1 MGRSSSKGIGPDRM
15 NRTTS
20 LLLNAAH
27 TLDHLVLLIF
37 ASAVSVIAMEFGFA
51 NWEDLM
57 PYTAGAFLMFG
68 LGSIP
73 SGRLGDLWGRRKMMV
88 LYFFGLALS
97 CALVA
102 MTQSAWQIA
111 VALTIMGL
119 FASIYHPVGIPM
131 LLRHATKPGLVIG
144 WNNLAG
150 NMGIALAA
158 LFTGLAVKYFG
169 WRAAFIFA
177 ALLSV
182 VLGLVFLK
190 VCPVE
195 TEPAGKR
202 KVSGVTLPRDL
213 VIRALVVMTTAAT
226 SGAILFN
233 FTTNSNAEL
242 LKVKFDQ
249 VVTDPAVLGFL
260 LSGIYAIAAFSQ
272 VAAGWLLDRIAI
284 KKLFMTIVAFQIVFL
299 LLASQTSGWVYLVF
313 SLGFMAAIFGAIP
326 FVDAVVVRYVDD
338 SMRSRAT
345 GMRIAITF
353 GVSSLAVYLIGP
365 TVKSFG
371 FDTMLLVMAALAC
384 FTIAAMSRLPSDTAT
399 EQTR

>member
-1 MGRSSSKGIGPDRM
+1 M
-15 NRTTS
+15 NRSTS

-37 ASAVSVIAMEFGFA
+37 ASAVSVIAIEFGFA
-51 NWEDLM
+51 NWQDLM

-88 LYFFGLALS
+88 MYFFGLAAS
-97 CALVA
+97 CGLVA
-102 MTQSAWQIA
+102 LTQNAWQIA
-111 VALTIMGL
+111 AALTLMGL

-131 LLRHATKPGLVIG
+131 LLRHAVKPGIVIG

-169 WRAAFIFA
+169 WRSAFWLA
-177 ALLSV
+177 ALLSIG
-182 VLGLVFLK
+182 LGLMFLK
-190 VCPVE
+190 VCPTE
-195 TEPAGKR
+195 SEPAGKR
-202 KVSGVTLPRDL
+202 KVSGASLPRSL

-226 SGAILFN
+226 SGSILFN

-260 LSGIYAIAAFSQ
+260 LAGVYAVAAFSQ

-284 KKLFMTIVAFQIVFL
+284 KKLFMSIVAFQIVFL
-299 LLASQTSGWVYLVF
+299 LAASQSSGWLYLAF

-326 FVDAVVVRYVDD
+326 FVDAVIVRYVDD

-399 EQTR
+399 AQTR

>member
-1 MGRSSSKGIGPDRM
+1 M
-15 NRTTS
+15 NRSTS

-37 ASAVSVIAMEFGFA
+37 ASAVSVIAIEFGFA
-51 NWEDLM
+51 NWQDLM

-88 LYFFGLALS
+88 LYFFGLAAS
-97 CALVA
+97 CGLVA
-102 MTQSAWQIA
+102 LTQSAWQIA
-111 VALTIMGL
+111 AALTLMGL
-119 FASIYHPVGIPM
+119 VVSIYHPVGIPM
-131 LLRHATKPGLVIG
+131 LLRHAVKPGLVIG

-169 WRAAFIFA
+169 WRAAFWLA
-177 ALLSV
+177 ALLSIG
-182 VLGLVFLK
+182 LGLMFLK
-190 VCPVE
+190 VCPTE
-195 TEPAGKR
+195 SEPAGKR
-202 KVSGVTLPRDL
+202 KASGTSLPRDL

-226 SGAILFN
+226 SGSILFN

-260 LSGIYAIAAFSQ
+260 LAGVYAVAAFSQ
-272 VAAGWLLDRIAI
+272 VAAGWLLDRVAI
-284 KKLFMTIVAFQIVFL
+284 KKLFMTIVAFQIAFL
-299 LLASQTSGWVYLVF
+299 LAASQTTGWLYLVF

-326 FVDAVVVRYVDD
+326 FVDAVIVRYVDD

-371 FDTMLLVMAALAC
+371 FDAMLLVMAALAC

-399 EQTR
+399 AQTR

>member
-1 MGRSSSKGIGPDRM
+1 M

-37 ASAVSVIAMEFGFA
+37 ASAVSVIALEFGFSD
-51 NWEDLM
+51 WEDLM

-102 MTQSAWQIA
+102 LTQSAWQIA
-111 VALTIMGL
+111 IALTIMGL

-131 LLRHATKPGLVIG
+131 LLRHATRPGLVIG

-158 LFTGLAVKYFG
+158 LFTGLAVKYLG
-169 WRAAFIFA
+169 WRAAFLLA

-182 VLGLVFLK
+182 ALGLVFLK

-195 TEPAGKR
+195 AEPAGKR
-202 KVSGVTLPRDL
+202 KASGVSLPRDL

-260 LSGIYAIAAFSQ
+260 LSGVYAIAAFSQ

-384 FTIAAMSRLPSDTAT
+384 FTIATMSRLPNDTPT
-399 EQTR
+399 GQTK

>member
-1 MGRSSSKGIGPDRM
+1 M
-15 NRTTS
+15 NRSTS

-37 ASAVSVIAMEFGFA
+37 ASAVSVIAIEFGFT
-51 NWEDLM
+51 NWQDLM

-88 LYFFGLALS
+88 LYFFGLAAS
-97 CALVA
+97 CGLVA
-102 MTQSAWQIA
+102 LTQNAWQIA
-111 VALTIMGL
+111 AALTLMGL

-131 LLRHATKPGLVIG
+131 LLRHAVKPGLVIG

-169 WRAAFIFA
+169 WRSAFWLA
-177 ALLSV
+177 ALLSIG
-182 VLGLVFLK
+182 LGLMFLK
-190 VCPVE
+190 VCPTE
-195 TEPAGKR
+195 SEPAGKR
-202 KVSGVTLPRDL
+202 KASGASLPRDL

-226 SGAILFN
+226 SGSILFN

-260 LSGIYAIAAFSQ
+260 LAGVYAVAAFSQ
-272 VAAGWLLDRIAI
+272 VAAGWLLDRVAI
-284 KKLFMTIVAFQIVFL
+284 KKLFMTIVAFQIAFL
-299 LLASQTSGWVYLVF
+299 LAASQTTGWLYLVF

-326 FVDAVVVRYVDD
+326 FVDAVIVRYVDD

-399 EQTR
+399 AQTR

>member
-1 MGRSSSKGIGPDRM
+1 M
-15 NRTTS
+15 NRSTS

-37 ASAVSVIAMEFGFA
+37 ASAVSVIAIEFGFA
-51 NWEDLM
+51 NWQDLM

-68 LGSIP
+68 IGSIP
-73 SGRLGDLWGRRKMMV
+73 AGRLGDLWGRRKMMV
-88 LYFFGLALS
+88 MYFFVLAAS
-97 CALVA
+97 CGLVA
-102 MTQSAWQIA
+102 LTQNAWQIA
-111 VALTIMGL
+111 AALTLMGL

-131 LLRHATKPGLVIG
+131 LLRHAVKPGLVIG

-169 WRAAFIFA
+169 WRSAFWLA
-177 ALLSV
+177 ALLSIG
-182 VLGLVFLK
+182 LGLMFLK
-190 VCPVE
+190 VCPTE
-195 TEPAGKR
+195 SEPAGKR
-202 KVSGVTLPRDL
+202 KASGASLPRSL

-226 SGAILFN
+226 SGSILFN

-260 LSGIYAIAAFSQ
+260 LAGVYAVAAFSQ
-272 VAAGWLLDRIAI
+272 VAAGWLLDRVAI
-284 KKLFMTIVAFQIVFL
+284 KKLFMTIVAFQTAFL
-299 LLASQTSGWVYLVF
+299 LAASQTTGWLYLVF

-326 FVDAVVVRYVDD
+326 FVDAVIVRYVDD

-399 EQTR
+399 AQTR

>member
-1 MGRSSSKGIGPDRM
+1 M
-15 NRTTS
+15 NRSTS

-37 ASAVSVIAMEFGFA
+37 ASAVSVIAIEFGFA
-51 NWEDLM
+51 NWQDLM

-88 LYFFGLALS
+88 LYFFGLAAS
-97 CALVA
+97 CGLVA
-102 MTQSAWQIA
+102 LTQSAWQIA
-111 VALTIMGL
+111 AALTLMGL

-131 LLRHATKPGLVIG
+131 LLRHAVKPGLVIG

-169 WRAAFIFA
+169 WRSAFWLA
-177 ALLSV
+177 ALLSIG
-182 VLGLVFLK
+182 LGLMFLK
-190 VCPVE
+190 VCPTE
-195 TEPAGKR
+195 SEPAGKR
-202 KVSGVTLPRDL
+202 KASGTSLPRDL

-226 SGAILFN
+226 SGSILFN

-260 LSGIYAIAAFSQ
+260 LAGVYAVAAFSQ
-272 VAAGWLLDRIAI
+272 VAAGWLLDRVAI
-284 KKLFMTIVAFQIVFL
+284 KKLFMTIVAFQIAFL
-299 LLASQTSGWVYLVF
+299 LAASQTTGWLYLVF

-326 FVDAVVVRYVDD
+326 FVDAVIVRYVDD

-371 FDTMLLVMAALAC
+371 FDAMLLVMAALAC

-399 EQTR
+399 AQTR

>member
-1 MGRSSSKGIGPDRM
+1 
-15 NRTTS
+15 
-20 LLLNAAH
+20 
-27 TLDHLVLLIF
+27 
-37 ASAVSVIAMEFGFA
+37 
-51 NWEDLM
+51 
-57 PYTAGAFLMFG
+57 
-68 LGSIP
+68 
-73 SGRLGDLWGRRKMMV
+73 
-88 LYFFGLALS
+88 
-97 CALVA
+97 
-102 MTQSAWQIA
+102 
-111 VALTIMGL
+111 
-119 FASIYHPVGIPM
+119 
-131 LLRHATKPGLVIG
+131 

-158 LFTGLAVKYFG
+158 LFTGLAIKYFG
-169 WRAAFIFA
+169 WRAAFWLA
-177 ALLSV
+177 ALLSIA
-182 VLGLVFLK
+182 LGLFFMK
-190 VCPVE
+190 VCPTE
-195 TEPAGKR
+195 SEPAGKR
-202 KVSGVTLPRDL
+202 KASGASLPRSL

-260 LSGIYAIAAFSQ
+260 LAGVYAVAAFSQ
-272 VAAGWLLDRIAI
+272 VAAGWLLDRVAL
-284 KKLFMTIVAFQIVFL
+284 KKLFMTIVSFQIAFL
-299 LLASQTSGWVYLVF
+299 LAASQTTGWLYLVF

-326 FVDAVVVRYVDD
+326 FVDAVIVRYVDD

>member
-1 MGRSSSKGIGPDRM
+1 M

-37 ASAVSVIAMEFGFA
+37 ASAVSVIAIEFGFA

-73 SGRLGDLWGRRKMMV
+73 SCRLGDMWGRRKMMV

-102 MTQSAWQIA
+102 LTQSAWQIA
-111 VALTIMGL
+111 IALTIMGL

-131 LLRHATKPGLVIG
+131 LLRHATRPGLVIG

-169 WRAAFIFA
+169 WRSAFILA

-182 VLGLVFLK
+182 ALGLFFLK

-202 KVSGVTLPRDL
+202 KASGVSLPRDL

-226 SGAILFN
+226 SGSILFN

-249 VVTDPAVLGFL
+249 VVSDPAVLGFL
-260 LSGIYAIAAFSQ
+260 LSGVYAVAAFSQ

-384 FTIAAMSRLPSDTAT
+384 FTIAAMSRLPSDTVT
-399 EQTR
+399 EQTK

>member
-1 MGRSSSKGIGPDRM
+1 M

-37 ASAVSVIAMEFGFA
+37 ASAVSVIALEFGFA

-102 MTQSAWQIA
+102 LTQSAWQIA
-111 VALTIMGL
+111 MALTIMGL

-131 LLRHATKPGLVIG
+131 LLRHATRPGLVIG

-169 WRAAFIFA
+169 WRAAFILA

-182 VLGLVFLK
+182 ALGLFFLK

-195 TEPAGKR
+195 AEPAGKR
-202 KVSGVTLPRDL
+202 KASGVSLPRDL

-226 SGAILFN
+226 SGSILFN

-260 LSGIYAIAAFSQ
+260 LSGVYAIAAFSQ

-384 FTIAAMSRLPSDTAT
+384 FTIATMSRLPNDTPT
-399 EQTR
+399 GQTK

>member
-1 MGRSSSKGIGPDRM
+1 M
-15 NRTTS
+15 NRSTS

-37 ASAVSVIAMEFGFA
+37 ASAVSVIAIEFGFA
-51 NWEDLM
+51 NWQDLM

-68 LGSIP
+68 IGSIP
-73 SGRLGDLWGRRKMMV
+73 AGRLGDLWGRRKMMV
-88 LYFFGLALS
+88 LYFFGLAAS
-97 CALVA
+97 CGLVA
-102 MTQSAWQIA
+102 LTQNAWQIA
-111 VALTIMGL
+111 AALTLVGL

-131 LLRHATKPGLVIG
+131 LLRHAVKPGLVIG

-169 WRAAFIFA
+169 WRSAFWLA
-177 ALLSV
+177 ALLSIA
-182 VLGLVFLK
+182 LGLMFLK
-190 VCPVE
+190 VCPTE
-195 TEPAGKR
+195 PEPAGKR
-202 KVSGVTLPRDL
+202 KASAASLPRSL

-226 SGAILFN
+226 SGSILFN

-260 LSGIYAIAAFSQ
+260 LAGVYAVAAFSQ
-272 VAAGWLLDRIAI
+272 VAAGWLLDRVAI

-299 LLASQTSGWVYLVF
+299 LAASQSSGWLYLVF

-326 FVDAVVVRYVDD
+326 FVDAVIVRYVDD

-399 EQTR
+399 AQTR

>member
-1 MGRSSSKGIGPDRM
+1 M
-15 NRTTS
+15 NRSTS

-37 ASAVSVIAMEFGFA
+37 ASAVSVIAIEFGFA
-51 NWEDLM
+51 NWQDLM

-88 LYFFGLALS
+88 LYFFGLAAS
-97 CALVA
+97 CGLVA
-102 MTQSAWQIA
+102 LTQNAWQIA
-111 VALTIMGL
+111 AALTLMGL

-131 LLRHATKPGLVIG
+131 LLRHAVKPGLVIG

-169 WRAAFIFA
+169 WRAAFWLA
-177 ALLSV
+177 ALLSIG
-182 VLGLVFLK
+182 LGLMFLK
-190 VCPVE
+190 VCPTE
-195 TEPAGKR
+195 SEPAGKR
-202 KVSGVTLPRDL
+202 KASGTSLPRDL

-226 SGAILFN
+226 SGSILFN

-260 LSGIYAIAAFSQ
+260 LAGVYAVAAFSQ

-284 KKLFMTIVAFQIVFL
+284 KKLFMTIVAFQIAFL
-299 LLASQTSGWVYLVF
+299 LAASQTTGWLYLVF

-326 FVDAVVVRYVDD
+326 FVDAVIVRYVDD

-371 FDTMLLVMAALAC
+371 FDAMLLVMAALAC

-399 EQTR
+399 AQTR